1 MKRFFVVPVVSFL
14 VLLLV
19 SCDPE
24 EIITP
29 DDPKLAVTGVWTAGG
44 TDIAP
49 LLADTIT
56 EITMRFKADSTYI
69 IEQTHT
75 SGLSSS
81 SSGTYSVNKSGG
93 VNDVYPVSLFQTLPS
108 AATLK
113 GIFEINEV
121 IEPEE
126 MTFELVQTQPNIGF
140 TPPTPENGF
149 GSTNEGNLGTT
160 NISRFQR
167 VE

>member
-1 MKRFFVVPVVSFL
+1 MKRFSFL
-14 VLLLV
+14 PVLAVVLLLMV

-29 DDPKLAVTGVWTAGG
+29 DDPKLAITGVWTAGG

-49 LLADTIT
+49 LLADSIT
-56 EITMRFKADSTYI
+56 QITMRFKADSTYI
-69 IEQTHT
+69 IEITNS
-75 SGLSSS
+75 SGLNSS
-81 SSGTYSVNKSGG
+81 SSGIFSVDKDGG
-93 VNDVYPVSLFQTLPS
+93 LNDIYPVSLSQTLPS
-108 AATLK
+108 GATLK

-126 MTFELVQTQPNIGF
+126 MTFELVQTTPNIGF
-140 TPPTPENGF
+140 TPPTAGDGF
-149 GSTNEGNLGTT
+149 GSTNNGDLGTT